1 MTKLTFPR
9 AATQVAALLCCCLL
23 AWAAPASAF
32 TAANTKKGTGEN
44 TPLDLGSPSTSS
56 HTSSGGASIVRT
68 IVGLAIVL
76 AVIWGLAWILRQ
88 VKGGRDPRVAANGLT
103 SVAALSLS
111 SGRSVHLVRAGK
123 DYLLLGS
130 AEHGL
135 MPIHRYTEQQA
146 LEAGLLLPEE
156 PPRRPKRRINL
167 GLLAPPKHED
177 DRWPD
182 AQEGDRWPDAQE
194 GDRWPGTHEGDR
206 VPSQRENGRWPELG
220 AEGRRLLTGKAD
232 PLPDTAEAARPVTAP
247 MAALPR
253 STSRA
258 PRPTR
263 TLESGERQSDPMHMP
278 SMSSSLVERLRELTV
293 RR

>member
-1 MTKLTFPR
+1 MTKLTLPR

-23 AWAAPASAF
+23 VWASPASAF
-32 TAANTKKGTGEN
+32 TAANTKKGAGEE
-44 TPLDLGSPSTSS
+44 TPLNLGSPSTSS

-76 AVIWGLAWILRQ
+76 GVIWGLSWILRQ
-88 VKGGRDPRVAANGLT
+88 VKGRRDPRVAATGLS
-103 SVAALSLS
+103 SVAALPLS
-111 SGRSVHLVRAGK
+111 SGRSVHLVRAGN

-146 LEAGLLLPEE
+146 LETGLLAPEE
-156 PPRRPKRRINL
+156 SVQPRKRRINL
-167 GLLAPPKHED
+167 GLLAPPSPHAD
-177 DRWPD
+177 NRRAGWAGPH
-182 AQEGDRWPDAQE
+182 QEGKPWLSA
-194 GDRWPGTHEGDR
+194 HEG
-206 VPSQRENGRWPELG
+206 SRWPEPS
-220 AEGRRLLTGKAD
+220 AT
-232 PLPDTAEAARPVTAP
+232 TRPVAPP
-247 MAALPR
+247 MAALPQ
-253 STSRA
+253 STPAR

-278 SMSSSLVERLRELTV
+278 SVSSSLIERLRELTV